1 MAVRVN
7 TLGKSAILNRQLNS
21 SYDVVEYVAD
31 NMPLLLDLVKKFDT
45 LKIVRDI
52 YDIINHVA
60 NQEIHLTEEQ
70 VNSLNQ
76 IETISAALEQ
86 AGINVSGLT
95 NQLTT
100 LSNSLQ
106 QHINN
111 NVIHVTDEDKTLWNS
126 YANTLQALTDLIN
139 QVNNKDIDYNDLKNK
154 PVLQH
159 ITVDSALDSTSRNPL
174 ENRAIANELA
184 NYPTRSNISR
194 VGFTGQYRDLV
205 GIPSGDTMLDSTSTN
220 WVTNQ
225 CVTEAIEELSAAIAN
240 AGLTEAQ
247 VRAIIQ
253 IELAAYK
260 LDIFTIVSALPQS
273 GTEGIAYL
281 VPVQGENLKYTIYT
295 WEVIDNTTNPY
306 TYGFVQLGGGTVTV
320 DLSNYYTKS
329 ETDSLLNN
337 KAASS
342 HTHTTSDISNF
353 PTIPTKTSDLTNDN
367 GFITGV
373 SWNDVSNKPTLST
386 VATSGSYNDL
396 SNKPTIPTVN
406 NATLTIQKNGTTVK
420 TFTANASS
428 NVTADITVPTKTSD
442 LTNDSGFLTDVTWN
456 DVNNKPSFA
465 TVATS
470 GSYNDLTNKPIIP
483 DVSNYYTKAEV
494 DALINN
500 AGISPSTNTLFIGEP
515 YSLVNSAESNLG
527 NYEEVSN
534 D

>member
-76 IETISAALEQ
+76 IETISTALEQ

-111 NVIHVTDEDKTLWNS
+111 NTIHVTDEDKTLWNS
-126 YANTLQALTDLIN
+126 YAATLQALTDLIN

-174 ENRAIANELA
+174 ENRAIVNELT

-205 GIPSGDTMLDSTSTN
+205 GVPSGDTQLNPTSTN
-220 WVTNQ
+220 WLTNQ
-225 CVTEAIEELSAAIAN
+225 CVTEAIENLSASIAN

-253 IELAAYK
+253 SELSAYK
-260 LDIFTIVSALPQS
+260 LDLFTIVSVLPQS
-273 GTEGIAYL
+273 GVEGIAYL
-281 VPVQGENLKYTIYT
+281 VPIQGQNLKFNIYT
-295 WEVIDNTTNPY
+295 WEVIDNTTNPH
-306 TYGFVQLGGGTVTV
+306 TYGFVQFGGGNVSV
-320 DLSNYYTKS
+320 DLSNYYTKT
-329 ETDSLLNN
+329 EIDALLIDKSNVG
-337 KAASS
+337 
-342 HTHTTSDISNF
+342 HTHSYNDLIDT
-353 PTIPTKTSDLTNDN
+353 PTIPTKTSDLSNDS
-367 GFITGV
+367 GFITI
-373 SWNDVSNKPTLST
+373 NDVPVVT
-386 VATSGSYNDL
+386 VPERTSDLTNDSGFITSDDL
-396 SNKPTIPTVN
+396 QN
-406 NATLTIQKNGTTVK
+406 
-420 TFTANASS
+420 
-428 NVTADITVPTKTSD
+428 ITVPTKTSD
-442 LTNDSGFLTDVTWN
+442 LTNDSGFITGVTWN
-456 DVNNKPSFA
+456 DVSNKPTLAAVS
-465 TVATS
+465 TS
-470 GSYNDLTNKPIIP
+470 GSYNDLTDKPTIP
-483 DVSNYYTKAEV
+483 DVSSYYTKAEV

-500 AGISPSTNTLFIGEP
+500 AGISPSTNTLFGEP
-515 YSLVNSAESNLG
+515 YSLVNSAEINLG

>member
-76 IETISAALEQ
+76 IEAISTALEQ

-111 NVIHVTDEDKTLWNS
+111 NVIHVTNEDKTLWNS

-154 PVLQH
+154 PVLQN
-159 ITVDSALDSTSRNPL
+159 ITIDSALDSTSRNPL
-174 ENRAIANELA
+174 ENRAIVNELS

-205 GIPSGDTMLDSTSTN
+205 GVPAGDTQLNPTSTN

-225 CVTEAIEELSAAIAN
+225 CVTEAIEDLADNLE
-240 AGLTEAQ
+240 T
-247 VRAIIQ
+247 RA
-253 IELAAYK
+253 
-260 LDIFTIVSALPQS
+260 
-273 GTEGIAYL
+273 
-281 VPVQGENLKYTIYT
+281 
-295 WEVIDNTTNPY
+295 
-306 TYGFVQLGGGTVTV
+306 
-320 DLSNYYTKS
+320 
-329 ETDSLLNN
+329 
-337 KAASS
+337 
-342 HTHTTSDISNF
+342 
-353 PTIPTKTSDLTNDN
+353 LTN
-367 GFITGV
+367 
-373 SWNDVSNKPTLST
+373 
-386 VATSGSYNDL
+386 
-396 SNKPTIPTVN
+396 
-406 NATLTIQKNGTTVK
+406 
-420 TFTANASS
+420 
-428 NVTADITVPTKTSD
+428 
-442 LTNDSGFLTDVTWN
+442 
-456 DVNNKPSFA
+456 
-465 TVATS
+465 
-470 GSYNDLTNKPIIP
+470 
-483 DVSNYYTKAEV
+483 AEI
-494 DALINN
+494 DE
-500 AGISPSTNTLFIGEP
+500 FM
-515 YSLVNSAESNLG
+515 NS
-527 NYEEVSN
+527 
-534 D
+534 

>member
-70 VNSLNQ
+70 ANSLNQ

-111 NVIHVTDEDKTLWNS
+111 NTIHVTEEDKTLWNS

-174 ENRAIANELA
+174 ENRAIVNELT

-205 GIPSGDTMLDSTSTN
+205 GVPSGDTMLDSTSTN

-225 CVTEAIEELSAAIAN
+225 CVTEAIENLSASIAN

-253 IELAAYK
+253 SELSAYK
-260 LDIFTIVSALPQS
+260 LDLFTIVSVLPQS
-273 GTEGIAYL
+273 GVEGIAYL
-281 VPVQGENLKYTIYT
+281 VPIQGQNLKFNIYT
-295 WEVIDNTTNPY
+295 WEVIDDTTIPP
-306 TYGFVQLGGGTVTV
+306 TYGFVQFGGGNVSV
-320 DLSNYYTKS
+320 DLSNYYTKT
-329 ETDSLLNN
+329 ETDALLLD
-337 KAASS
+337 KSS
-342 HTHTTSDISNF
+342 VGHMHSYNDLTDT
-353 PTIPTKTSDLTNDN
+353 PTIPTKTSDLTNDS

-373 SWNDVSNKPTLST
+373 TWNDVSNKPTLAAVS
-386 VATSGSYNDL
+386 TSGSYNDL
-396 SNKPTIPTVN
+396 SDKPT
-406 NATLTIQKNGTTVK
+406 
-420 TFTANASS
+420 
-428 NVTADITVPTKTSD
+428 
-442 LTNDSGFLTDVTWN
+442 
-456 DVNNKPSFA
+456 
-465 TVATS
+465 
-470 GSYNDLTNKPIIP
+470 IP

-500 AGISPSTNTLFIGEP
+500 ASISPSANTLFGEP
-515 YSLVNSAESNLG
+515 YSLVNSAEINLG

>member
-76 IETISAALEQ
+76 IETINAALEQ

-111 NVIHVTDEDKTLWNS
+111 NTIHVTDEDKTLWNS
-126 YANTLQALTDLIN
+126 YAATLQALTDLIN

-174 ENRAIANELA
+174 ENRAIVNELS

-205 GIPSGDTMLDSTSTN
+205 GVPTGDTQLNPTSTN
-220 WVTNQ
+220 WLTNQ
-225 CVTEAIEELSAAIAN
+225 CVTEAIENLSASIAN

-253 IELAAYK
+253 SELSVYK
-260 LDIFTIVSALPQS
+260 LDLFTIVSVLPQS
-273 GTEGIAYL
+273 GVEGIAYL
-281 VPVQGENLKYTIYT
+281 VPIQGQNLKFNIYT
-295 WEVIDNTTNPY
+295 WEVIDNTTNPH
-306 TYGFVQLGGGTVTV
+306 TYGFVQFGGGNVSV
-320 DLSNYYTKS
+320 DLSNYYTKT
-329 ETDSLLNN
+329 EIDALLIDKSNVG
-337 KAASS
+337 
-342 HTHTTSDISNF
+342 HTHSYNDLIDT
-353 PTIPTKTSDLTNDN
+353 PTIPTKTSDLSNDS
-367 GFITGV
+367 GFITI
-373 SWNDVSNKPTLST
+373 NDVPVVSVPER
-386 VATSGSYNDL
+386 TSDLTNDSGFITSDDL
-396 SNKPTIPTVN
+396 QN
-406 NATLTIQKNGTTVK
+406 
-420 TFTANASS
+420 
-428 NVTADITVPTKTSD
+428 ITVPTKTSD
-442 LTNDSGFLTDVTWN
+442 LTNDSGFITGVTWN
-456 DVNNKPSFA
+456 DVSNKPTLAAVS
-465 TVATS
+465 TS
-470 GSYNDLTNKPIIP
+470 GSYNDLTDKPTIP

-500 AGISPSTNTLFIGEP
+500 ASISPSTNTLFIGEP
-515 YSLVNSAESNLG
+515 YSLVNSAETNLG

>member
-76 IETISAALEQ
+76 IKTISAALEQ

-111 NVIHVTDEDKTLWNS
+111 NTIHVTDEDKTLWNS
-126 YANTLQALTDLIN
+126 YAATLQALTDLIN

-159 ITVDSALDSTSRNPL
+159 ITIDSALDSTSRNPL
-174 ENRAIANELA
+174 ENRAIVNELSK
-184 NYPTRSNISR
+184 YPTRSNISR

-205 GIPSGDTMLDSTSTN
+205 GVPSGDTQLNPTSTN

-225 CVTEAIEELSAAIAN
+225 CVTEAIETLSEAIAN
-240 AGLTEAQ
+240 AGLTEVQ
-247 VRAIIQ
+247 VRTIIQ
-253 IELAAYK
+253 SELAAYK
-260 LDIFTIVSALPQS
+260 LDLFTIVSVLPQS
-273 GTEGIAYL
+273 GIEGTAYL
-281 VPVQGENLKYTIYT
+281 VPIQGESLKFNVYT
-295 WEVIDNTTNPY
+295 WEVIDDTTTPH
-306 TYGFVQLGGGTVTV
+306 TYGFVQFGGGNVTV
-320 DLSNYYTKS
+320 DLSNYYTKT
-329 ETDSLLNN
+329 ETDSLLGN
-337 KAASS
+337 KANSS

-353 PTIPTKTSDLTNDN
+353 PSIPSKTSDLTNDS
-367 GFITGV
+367 GFITNV
-373 SWNDVSNKPTLST
+373 SWNDVSNKPTL
-386 VATSGSYNDL
+386 A
-396 SNKPTIPTVN
+396 
-406 NATLTIQKNGTTVK
+406 A
-420 TFTANASS
+420 
-428 NVTADITVPTKTSD
+428 
-442 LTNDSGFLTDVTWN
+442 
-456 DVNNKPSFA
+456 
-465 TVATS
+465 VATS
-470 GSYNDLTNKPIIP
+470 GSYNDLTDKPIIP

-494 DALINN
+494 DTLINN

-515 YSLVNSAESNLG
+515 YSLVNSAEINLG

>member
-76 IETISAALEQ
+76 IGTISAALEQ
-86 AGINVSGLT
+86 SGINISGLT

-126 YANTLQALTDLIN
+126 YADTLQALTDLIN

-159 ITVDSALDSTSRNPL
+159 ITIDSALDSTSRNPL
-174 ENRAIANELA
+174 ENRAIVNELS

-205 GIPSGDTMLDSTSTN
+205 GVPSGDTMLDSTSTN

-225 CVTEAIEELSAAIAN
+225 CVTEAIEGLSDNLETRVYTKTETDTLLLGKSNVGHTHSASEITDLQERWDYDSDSNAILIRG
-240 AGLTEAQ
+240 GLNVWTYDQ
-247 VRAIIQ
+247 QNDSV
-253 IELAAYK
+253 
-260 LDIFTIVSALPQS
+260 IVS
-273 GTEGIAYL
+273 
-281 VPVQGENLKYTIYT
+281 
-295 WEVIDNTTNPY
+295 
-306 TYGFVQLGGGTVTV
+306 
-320 DLSNYYTKS
+320 
-329 ETDSLLNN
+329 
-337 KAASS
+337 
-342 HTHTTSDISNF
+342 
-353 PTIPTKTSDLTNDN
+353 
-367 GFITGV
+367 
-373 SWNDVSNKPTLST
+373 
-386 VATSGSYNDL
+386 
-396 SNKPTIPTVN
+396 
-406 NATLTIQKNGTTVK
+406 
-420 TFTANASS
+420 
-428 NVTADITVPTKTSD
+428 
-442 LTNDSGFLTDVTWN
+442 
-456 DVNNKPSFA
+456 
-465 TVATS
+465 
-470 GSYNDLTNKPIIP
+470 
-483 DVSNYYTKAEV
+483 
-494 DALINN
+494 
-500 AGISPSTNTLFIGEP
+500 
-515 YSLVNSAESNLG
+515 
-527 NYEEVSN
+527 
-534 D
+534 